1 MLDTAFHTAAARRL
15 DQAERSRE
23 QIGQLSLERPEIT
36 LDDAYAIQRVWVE
49 QKIADLEA
57 GVLYMSVGLMEGAG
71 EEDEP
76 SMVDHP
82 VYFCPFCGTKL
93 QTEEE
98 VEAKLSAEAA

>member
-1 MLDTAFHTAAARRL
+1 MPADN
-15 DQAERSRE
+15 
-23 QIGQLSLERPEIT
+23 GG
-36 LDDAYAIQRVWVE
+36 VE
-49 QKIADLEA
+49 FGSCCDGLKDVLTNEDFEPLFAVDEA
-57 GVLYMSVGLMEGAG
+57 GVLYMSVGLMEAEG

-98 VEAKLSAEAA
+98 VDAKLGAEAA